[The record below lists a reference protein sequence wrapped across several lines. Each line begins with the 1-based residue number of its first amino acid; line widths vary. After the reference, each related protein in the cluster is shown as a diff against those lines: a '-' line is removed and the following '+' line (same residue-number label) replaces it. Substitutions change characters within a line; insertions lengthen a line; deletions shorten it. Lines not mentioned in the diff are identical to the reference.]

1 MKLFIGRR
9 GVFYVPE
16 NIARQITSLA
26 QHRDKTDAQVARFPE
41 IDDDVAHTL
50 IHYLYTGDYQ
60 TLKRASTCRSEY
72 STSLLAYHAGLHCGL
87 DGLAEHGRKYMRIFD
102 NSIPLFDIISL
113 GRKYFPRIN
122 DDAWFSEYL
131 TTKVRE
137 SFETEEDIFEQEEFF
152 RGFGEAPE
160 FDRFLG
166 KVVANAYA
174 RKVSSLREAL
184 DLKRMVTNSTT
195 ATALNRQSAA
205 NNSYYKDC
213 AILGRCK
220 DRYSLPQAHI
230 RSTQEKLGSSSC
242 DEVWSEADEHNEADP
257 SPVNILTPSSGT
269 APSQSDSDLGC
280 NICPDWHQHSTHEEL
295 WKSCPS
301 CKSHMTNMFTRLILS
316 QN

>member
-9 GVFYVPE
+9 GVFYVPG

-26 QHRDKTDAQVARFPE
+26 QHQDKTDAQVARFPE

-60 TLKRASTCRSEY
+60 TLKRASTCRAQY
-72 STSLLAYHAGLHCGL
+72 NTSLLAYHAGLHCGL
-87 DGLAEHGRKYMRIFD
+87 DGLAEHGRKFMCIFD
-102 NSIPLFDIISL
+102 SAIPLFDVISL
-113 GRKYFPRIN
+113 GRKHFPRITE
-122 DDAWFSEYL
+122 DTWFSEYL

-152 RGFGEAPE
+152 RDFGEAPE

-184 DLKRMVTNSTT
+184 DLKKMVNNSTT
-195 ATALNRQSAA
+195 ATALDKQSAA
-205 NNSYYKDC
+205 NNSYNKDS
-213 AILGRCK
+213 AILGPRK
-220 DRYSLPQAHI
+220 DRYSLAQVHI
-230 RSTQEKLGSSSC
+230 RPTQEKLGSSSC
-242 DEVWSEADEHNEADP
+242 DEVWSEADEHDEANP
-257 SPVNILTPSSGT
+257 SSVNILTPSSGT
-269 APSQSDSDLGC
+269 APSQSGSDLGC
-280 NICPDWHQHSTHEEL
+280 NICPHWHQHSTHEEL